1 LINNLYSEELRSSFG
16 RFKKEQEL
24 IKNAILDELK
34 KFLRK
39 SPYDSI
45 SIYNGVFFAFK
56 DGEELEDE
64 KFDSIIGHLIHDF
77 NSIDVEEMYFE
88 FFRGKDF

>member
-1 LINNLYSEELRSSFG
+1 LINNFYSEELKSALIF
-16 RFKKEQEL
+16 FKSEQDV
-24 IKNAILDELK
+24 IKDAIIKELK
-34 KFLRK
+34 HVLRK
-39 SPYDSI
+39 SPYDSV

-64 KFDSIIGHLIHDF
+64 KFDSIISHLIHDF
-77 NSIDVEEMYFE
+77 DSIDVEEMCFE